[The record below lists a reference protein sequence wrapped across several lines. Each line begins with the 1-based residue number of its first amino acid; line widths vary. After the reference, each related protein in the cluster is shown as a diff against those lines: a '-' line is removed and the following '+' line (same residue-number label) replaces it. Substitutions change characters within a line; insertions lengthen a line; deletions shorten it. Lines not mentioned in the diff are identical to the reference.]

1 MKKILIASIL
11 LSSCLSVEKAKQT
24 VLTNKDA
31 FSEVGEKWADLN
43 PCNELAPDTLILD
56 SFIFVPIPGKDVV
69 VRQVD
74 TLRKDSCDYSA
85 AYILG
90 YEDAVKAIKPV
101 YRTQKITLPPDT
113 RAENYLRERAAN
125 LEKAASFD
133 KARIEALKEDNKKLR
148 LYLLG
153 SAILIFVLG
162 IIIGKLLPK
171 LFFK

>member
-1 MKKILIASIL
+1 MKKILIASL
-11 LSSCLSVEKAKQT
+11 LFSSCLSVEKAKQT

-31 FSEVGEKWADLN
+31 FSEVGEKWSELN
-43 PCNELAPDTLILD
+43 PCNELAPDTVILD
-56 SFIFVPIPGKDVV
+56 SFIFVPIPGKDIIIK
-69 VRQVD
+69 QTD
-74 TLRKDSCDYSA
+74 TLRKDSCDYA
-85 AYILG
+85 TAYLLG
-90 YEDAVKAIKPV
+90 YEEAVKAIKPV
-101 YRTQKITLPPDT
+101 YRKETITLPPDT

-133 KARIEALKEDNKKLR
+133 KARIEAIKEDNKKLR

-171 LFFK
+171 LFMK